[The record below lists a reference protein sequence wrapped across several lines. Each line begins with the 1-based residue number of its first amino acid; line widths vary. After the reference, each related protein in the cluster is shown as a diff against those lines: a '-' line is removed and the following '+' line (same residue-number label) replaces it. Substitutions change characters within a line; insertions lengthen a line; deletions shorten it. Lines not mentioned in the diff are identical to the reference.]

1 MRAIIT
7 DNVGEKI
14 TIATTECTFSLIHQC
29 KLSGDKFP
37 SVCVLNLVEA
47 IKVRDHINEWIE
59 KLIDK
64 EE

>member
-14 TIATTECTFSLIHQC
+14 TIATTECTFSLIHLS
-29 KLSGDKFP
+29 KLSGDKLA
-37 SVCVLNLVEA
+37 SVCVLNQAEA
-47 IKVRDHINEWIE
+47 IKTRNHLNEWIE

-64 EE
+64 EG